1 MKICFYQ
8 RLSLA
13 TVTVFIVMT
22 SAFVWWSNQ
31 MQALTKNQAEQQL
44 HLDLA
49 KHLVQDNPLLKD
61 GVLDYEGLGNLFHTL
76 MVMGPN
82 FEFYYLDKN
91 GKILTYNAEPGKVK
105 TEQIPL
111 QPIKSLLEAPDE
123 LPVFGT
129 DPKNPDKTK
138 IFSTAPVYKD
148 QALQGYLY
156 VILGG
161 ERYDNI
167 ISKLTNDRLFAQ
179 YTLIGITTL
188 SLFLTIM
195 VVLFAY
201 LTRPMKQLTVAMEKV
216 RNADY
221 DLHTSTNERMEW
233 DRNSIDEVQKLGCAF
248 NDMVDHIQA
257 QFDELQSIDSRR
269 RSLLADLS
277 HDLRTPLANLQGYI
291 ETLAINDEKLNTE
304 DRQRFIQI
312 SLKNAQNLKRLI
324 DQIFELAY
332 IEAGQVKVSKER
344 FPVGEL
350 LHDVAA
356 KFALK
361 AQEKSINLQV
371 VPEKLECMVYA
382 DIAKLERVL
391 TNLIENAIRHTP
403 NDGDITVQVDTQKA
417 AITVSVTDTG
427 IGIAE
432 NELAFIFDARYQAS
446 NTQKD
451 RNTHAGLGLAICK
464 KLMEIMDSELTV
476 QSTIGKGTSFIFD
489 LKPANASQQTQK

>member
-1 MKICFYQ
+1 MKLCFYQ

-13 TVTVFIVMT
+13 TITVFLFMT
-22 SAFVWWSNQ
+22 SAFVWWSNH

-44 HLDLA
+44 HLELA
-49 KHLVQDNPLLKD
+49 QHLVQDNPLLKD

-82 FEFYYLDKN
+82 FEFYYLNAN

-105 TEQIPL
+105 AEHVPL
-111 QPIKSLLEAPDE
+111 QPLLQLLEEPEE
-123 LPVFGT
+123 LPIFGK
-129 DPKNPDKTK
+129 DPKNPDKSK
-138 IFSTAPVYKD
+138 IFSVAPVYKNE
-148 QALQGYLY
+148 QLQGYLY

-167 ISKLTNDRLFAQ
+167 ITKLSNDRLFAQ
-179 YTLIGITTL
+179 YTLIGVTTL
-188 SLFLTIM
+188 TLFLTMM
-195 VVLFAY
+195 VILFAY
-201 LTRPMKQLTVAMEKV
+201 FTRPMKQLTVAMGKV
-216 RNADY
+216 READY
-221 DLHTSTNERMEW
+221 DLSRSRHERMEW
-233 DRNSIDEVQKLGCAF
+233 NRDSIDEVQMLGCAF
-248 NDMVDHIQA
+248 NDMVDHIQS
-257 QFDELQSIDSRR
+257 QFDTLQNIDSRR
-269 RSLLADLS
+269 RALLADLS

-291 ETLAINDEKLNTE
+291 ETLSLNDDKLRPE
-304 DRQRFIQI
+304 DRQRFVQI

-332 IEAGQVKVSKER
+332 IEAGQIKLSKEP

-361 AQEKSINLQV
+361 AQEKNITLKVS
-371 VPEKLECMVYA
+371 PEKMECMVSA

-391 TNLIENAIRHTP
+391 TNLIENAIRHTTE
-403 NDGDITVQVDTQKA
+403 NGNISLEVDASPSEIKI
-417 AITVSVTDTG
+417 AICDSG

-432 NELAFIFDARYQAS
+432 SELAFVFDARYQAS

-464 KLMEIMDSELTV
+464 KLMEVMGSDLLVSSEL
-476 QSTIGKGTSFIFD
+476 GKGTRFYFS
-489 LKPANASQQTQK
+489 LPTAKS